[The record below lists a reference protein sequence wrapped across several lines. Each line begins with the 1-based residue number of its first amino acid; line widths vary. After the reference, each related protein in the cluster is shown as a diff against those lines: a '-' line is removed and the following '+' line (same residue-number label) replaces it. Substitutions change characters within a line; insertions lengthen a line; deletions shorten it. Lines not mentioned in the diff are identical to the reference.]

1 MQRWLLMILVT
12 WPLLMPPGFCI
23 CRLEA
28 FMPRPADRLTVA
40 EVQEKAPTP
49 GCRCCRRAGEP
60 RTPAGKA
67 SACRADSCPSVPSPG
82 EPHAPNCLASTTWEL
97 LRAGVYSPSGFDV
110 CDFLS
115 LDLSVVESYLTGVEL
130 LSIVRITSADF
141 LPASCL
147 SLFSCN
153 FRC

>member
-28 FMPRPADRLTVA
+28 FMPLPAQRPTVA
-40 EVQEKAPTP
+40 AVQEKAPTP

-67 SACRADSCPSVPSPG
+67 SACRADSCPTDPSPN
-82 EPHAPNCLASTTWEL
+82 EPHAPNCPASSNWQI
-97 LRAGVYSPSGFDV
+97 LRAGVFSPGGFDV

-115 LDLSVVESYLTGVEL
+115 LDLSVFGSCIIEVAKPSFL
-130 LSIVRITSADF
+130 RIPAADF
-141 LPASCL
+141 LPASSL